1 MASTLQQP
9 APLVEPFA
17 NSGDRNTIPQAA
29 TGTQKAS
36 LTEGFPPVTQLP
48 IDRGGIPPERQDFN
62 ALGYLTTSQYFFLQN
77 GGRFTFN
84 PTVSAAIGGYPAG
97 ATLWYND
104 TARGVWYPVTSV
116 INNNTYNFVQYPT
129 YIDGTKWKRA
139 VDAFPTTQITNCI
152 TEIPQ
157 DIKLE
162 LNNGTLTLK
171 AGSKIYLANGTLG
184 DTYTTTADISETNT
198 SNGVYLAILSAQDNI
213 YIANITS
220 CLSGT
225 IANRPTSLSTS
236 TGLYFA
242 TDENKIYLTDDRGAN
257 WYTGSHYSLPIAI
270 ITISNGAISSIDQVF
285 NGFGYIGS
293 NAFVLPGVKGL
304 APNGIN
310 SEGTYN
316 NKEII
321 TSKVYISPIFND
333 TQLVRSLTLLET
345 GLGYFTGGYET
356 LDTLPTS
363 APTPL
368 TKRVFIPRDNRFYTW
383 SNGKFVPESYGAI
396 IIGNVATSA
405 GKITSLNTL
414 LPFRAADY
422 NDIVRLE
429 QRIQVAHGSLPAASN
444 IVPGRIYFVTE

>member
-29 TGTQKAS
+29 TGTQRAS

-162 LNNGTLTLK
+162 LNNGVLTVK
-171 AGSKIYLANGTLG
+171 AGSKIYKPDG
-184 DTYTTTADISETNT
+184 TYTISNADKTLETTVDGKYFIYTWSFTT
-198 SNGVYLAILSAQDNI
+198 LASMPLE
-213 YIANITS
+213 YTF
-220 CLSGT
+220 SGST
-225 IANRPTSLSTS
+225 PPTLTRTSLWFDTTNNIIKQSSGDGSTWN
-236 TGLYFA
+236 G
-242 TDENKIYLTDDRGAN
+242 NI
-257 WYTGSHYSLPIAI
+257 HLPIAVV
-270 ITISNGAISSIDQVF
+270 TVSNGAISSIDQVF

-293 NAFVLPGVKGL
+293 TVFALPGVKGL
-304 APNGIN
+304 KPNGRNEDGTLKNTEFTLNTVLTNSTYRPSTNGYLICAGNATAIQKSAVKSHWYYDKDNNYVSTLKNDRSWMIWGEYTTDIN
-310 SEGTYN
+310 D
-316 NKEII
+316 KII
-321 TSKVYISPIFND
+321 SFTSK
-333 TQLVRSLTLLET
+333 
-345 GLGYFTGGYET
+345 
-356 LDTLPTS
+356 
-363 APTPL
+363 
-368 TKRVFIPRDNRFYTW
+368 
-383 SNGKFVPESYGAI
+383 
-396 IIGNVATSA
+396 
-405 GKITSLNTL
+405 
-414 LPFRAADY
+414 LPFRAVDQ
-422 NDIVRLE
+422 NDFNDEVEKLDNKITKLE
-429 QRIQVAHGSLPAASN
+429 SKFQVVTALPSSPTTG
-444 IVPGRIYFVTE
+444 VFYFIKE